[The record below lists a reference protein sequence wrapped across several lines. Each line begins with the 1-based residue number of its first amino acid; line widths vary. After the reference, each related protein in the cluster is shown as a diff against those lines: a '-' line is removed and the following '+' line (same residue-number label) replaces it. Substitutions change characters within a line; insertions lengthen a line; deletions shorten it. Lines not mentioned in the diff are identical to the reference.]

1 MLFTPIVYQNIISGI
16 IAPHGMTDLFHSQ
29 QYNKTKELL
38 LMNAGITITSFILN
52 NNDLSPILDSS
63 FFLSSIVHFRHD
75 MPNIKMIPRY
85 FLSTSLILLSL
96 QQPDLFFLY
105 MIALH
110 VPNHYKNNWKYI
122 EYDKDKNIGI
132 LFLFTVIFL
141 YITNQYNDLI
151 DVNFISTL
159 SKSGIISHIV
169 YEETSIHKD

>member
-38 LMNAGITITSFILN
+38 LMNAGITAGSLLLN
-52 NNDLSPILDSS
+52 TNNLSPILDST
-63 FFLSSIVHFRHD
+63 FFISSIIHFRHD
-75 MPNIKMIPRY
+75 MPSINVPRY
-85 FLSTSLILLSL
+85 ILSTSLILLSL
-96 QQPDLFFLY
+96 QEPDLFFLY
-105 MIALH
+105 MVALH

-122 EYDKDKNIGI
+122 EFNKDKNLGI
-132 LFLFTVIFL
+132 LFLFTTLFL

>member
-1 MLFTPIVYQNIISGI
+1 MLFNPIVYQNIISGI

-38 LMNAGITITSFILN
+38 LMNAGITASSFLLN
-52 NNDLSPILDSS
+52 TNNLSPILDST
-63 FFLSSIVHFRHD
+63 FFISSIIHFRHD
-75 MPNIKMIPRY
+75 MPSINVPRY
-85 FLSTSLILLSL
+85 ILSTSLILLSL
-96 QQPDLFFLY
+96 QQPDFFFLY
-105 MIALH
+105 MVALH

-122 EYDKDKNIGI
+122 EFNKDTNLGI
-132 LFLFTVIFL
+132 LFLFTTLFL

>member
-1 MLFTPIVYQNIISGI
+1 MLFNPIVYQNIISGI

-38 LMNAGITITSFILN
+38 LMNAGITAASFLLN
-52 NNDLSPILDSS
+52 TNNLSPILDST
-63 FFLSSIVHFRHD
+63 FFISSIIHFRHD
-75 MPNIKMIPRY
+75 MPIINVPRY
-85 FLSTSLILLSL
+85 ILSTSLILLSL

-105 MIALH
+105 MVALH

-122 EYDKDKNIGI
+122 EFNKDKNLGI
-132 LFLFTVIFL
+132 LFLFTTLFL
-141 YITNQYNDLI
+141 YITNKYNDLI

>member
-1 MLFTPIVYQNIISGI
+1 MLFNPIVYQNIISGI

-38 LMNAGITITSFILN
+38 LMNAGITAGSLLLN
-52 NNDLSPILDSS
+52 TNNLSPILDST
-63 FFLSSIVHFRHD
+63 FFISSIIHFRHD
-75 MPNIKMIPRY
+75 MPSINVPRY
-85 FLSTSLILLSL
+85 ILSTSLILLSL
-96 QQPDLFFLY
+96 QEPDLFFLY
-105 MIALH
+105 MVALH

-122 EYDKDKNIGI
+122 EFNKDKNLGI
-132 LFLFTVIFL
+132 LFLFTTLFL